1 MIDPAAL
8 AQAIDEAPAGDPG
21 AVAQALASGLALPAG
36 VRRRQAVVAAVN
48 TDGTLDLHLGGDTS
62 VVVPARR
69 LDSYTGATVADT
81 VWVLVEGPD
90 LLVLGRV
97 AREAP
102 THAFG
107 LDQGQRST
115 SSTAYTHVA
124 TLAEIVRVGRSGVL
138 RVSITVTSRT
148 NAVGAFAYTS
158 PHITNADTGAVYFE
172 ADDVRSAQAQ
182 GDRWITMTWAH
193 PLTITE
199 PGARVLVALRHRVSA
214 STVTG
219 DFVNRRLSLFP
230 I

>member
-69 LDSYTGATVADT
+69 LDSYTLPITGDT
-81 VWVLVEGPD
+81 VWVLAPD

-97 AREAP
+97 AEEAP
-102 THAFG
+102 DLYDESISNA
-107 LDQGQRST
+107 GQAS
-115 SSTAYTHVA
+115 SSTVYTDLASPAA
-124 TLAEIVRVGRSGVL
+124 TVRVGRSGRLIVAF
-138 RVSITVTSRT
+138 TVTCRT
-148 NAVGAFAYTS
+148 RNTAHFAYTS
-158 PHITNADTGAVYFE
+158 ALMTNADTGALYIE
-172 ADDVRSAQAQ
+172 PRDTRSAQAQ
-182 GDRWITMTWAH
+182 GDRWVTMSWSH
-193 PLTITE
+193 PMTFE
-199 PGARVLVALRHRVSA
+199 PGARVLVQLRHRVDT
-214 STVTG
+214 STAVG
-219 DFVNRRLSLFP
+219 DWTNRRLWLFP